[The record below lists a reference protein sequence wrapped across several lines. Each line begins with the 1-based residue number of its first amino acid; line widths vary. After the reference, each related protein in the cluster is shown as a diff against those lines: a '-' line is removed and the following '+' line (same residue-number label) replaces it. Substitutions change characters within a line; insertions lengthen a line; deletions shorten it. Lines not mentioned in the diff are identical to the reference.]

1 MPHDSGESLFVFPS
15 MSLQARML
23 IHELGQ
29 LLARSGDRY
38 VTHLRTE
45 LQLCAEANQLERLC
59 ACHDFPFECKILPF
73 PARPNAGESSCV
85 E

>member
-1 MPHDSGESLFVFPS
+1 MPHDAEQSLFVFPAL
-15 MSLQARML
+15 SLNARRL

-29 LLARSGDRY
+29 LLATSGERY

-45 LQLCAEANQLERLC
+45 LQLCGEAHQLEQLGQC
-59 ACHDFPFECKILPF
+59 DPVPFECKILPF
-73 PARPNAGESSCV
+73 PPRAHEEQSSCV